1 VADLLKE
8 TLALRYPRLLASGVD
23 YNDIQLVLGRLT
35 RFEDW
40 CAEWARMAEAHEA
53 LGEAALREGRTL
65 TAVRAFARAAI
76 YYHTGQSVSFDDPAE
91 KRRVQERQRDAY
103 RKAAPH
109 LRPPARQVEVPFD
122 GITFTGNLRLPEGA
136 RPAPCVLLNP
146 GADSTKEEFYT
157 LEHEFLARG
166 VATFAYDGPGQG
178 LTWRAM
184 KLRPDF
190 EKPVGAVID
199 ALAGIPQID
208 GARLGI
214 WGRSFGGYAAPRAA
228 CFEGRLRACISIG
241 GFYAL
246 QTIWD
251 RLPVTVKDTLAFAM
265 GAAGHA
271 EARERA
277 LPHRA
282 QRAGRGRAGRGVRA
296 HPERGG
302 RADRP
307 RGVPRGQPRLR
318 QHPLPG
324 AAADGRLDGGAA
336 RGVLGSQRVRGGFAK
351 PPFFASF
358 I

>member
-1 VADLLKE
+1 MADLLKE

-109 LRPPARQVEVPFD
+109 LRPPARQVEVPVD

-277 LPHRA
+277 AEFTL
-282 QRAGRGRAGRGVRA
+282 AGALKRLACPFLIVHSGRDAVVPVEESERIRSEAGGPTDLVVF
-296 HPERGG
+296 PEGNHVCDNIPYQARPLM
-302 RADRP
+302 ADWM
-307 RGVPRGQPRLR
+307 
-318 QHPLPG
+318 
-324 AAADGRLDGGAA
+324 AA
-336 RGVLGSQRVRGGFAK
+336 RLG
-351 PPFFASF
+351 AS
-358 I
+358 